1 VCGGNIVSM
10 FDRVAKLRY
19 CVAHFEHLLH
29 QGAKYRDEMA
39 KVYLAKLMAA
49 RAQLAEAA
57 RRTGKCAALTARG
70 QDKPPRS
77 F

>member
-1 VCGGNIVSM
+1 MCGGNIVSM
-10 FDRVAKLRY
+10 SDRVAKLRY
-19 CVAHFEHLLH
+19 CVAHFEHLLC
-29 QGAKYRDEMA
+29 QGASTEMA
-39 KVYLAKLMAA
+39 KVYLAELMAA

-70 QDKPPRS
+70 QDKSPRS

>member
-1 VCGGNIVSM
+1 VCGGNIVTMS
-10 FDRVAKLRY
+10 DRVAKLRY
-19 CVAHFEHLLH
+19 CVSHFERLPR
-29 QGAKYRDEMA
+29 QGASTEMA
-39 KVYLAKLMAA
+39 KVYLAELMAA

-57 RRTGKCAALTARG
+57 RRTSKCAALTARG